1 MIRAIRA
8 IRALRT
14 KLAFL
19 ALLSI
24 PAVPGHAGSELFQR
38 LSLEA
43 EGGYAFPQGN
53 LESVL
58 DPSPDFGLRA
68 TSSYYGPFLAHLRL
82 HGGSLEG
89 AKSPAPVLFA
99 SGGVGL
105 EWRGMRV
112 YLPAVGL
119 GVSLNYGRISS
130 EDRPAGRS
138 FLMEDGESEF
148 GFYPFLR
155 WHIPVRRA
163 FFLIGEIRND
173 VMLTEPEYSRM
184 ISTSIGAGWQWK

>member
-1 MIRAIRA
+1 M
-8 IRALRT
+8 
-14 KLAFL
+14 AFL
-19 ALLSI
+19 RAFACAAAAAALCAAL
-24 PAVPGHAGSELFQR
+24 PCRAGSELFQR

-53 LESVL
+53 LEPVL
-58 DPSPDFGLRA
+58 DPGLDFGLRA
-68 TSSYYGPFLAHLRL
+68 TSSYYGPFLAHVRV
-82 HGGSLEG
+82 HGGRLDG
-89 AKSPAPVLFA
+89 GNSPAPVLVA

-105 EWRGMRV
+105 EWRGTRA
-112 YLPAVGL
+112 YLPAAGL
-119 GVSLNYGRISS
+119 GVSLNYARVSK
-130 EDRPAGRS
+130 DDVPAGRS
-138 FLMEDGESEF
+138 FFMEDGESEF

-173 VMLTEPEYSRM
+173 VMLTEPRYSRM